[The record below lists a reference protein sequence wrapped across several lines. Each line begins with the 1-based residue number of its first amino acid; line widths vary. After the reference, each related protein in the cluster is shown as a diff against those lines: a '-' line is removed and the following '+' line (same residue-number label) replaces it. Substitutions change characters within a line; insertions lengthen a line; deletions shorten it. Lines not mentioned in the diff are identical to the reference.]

1 MRFSG
6 MQKASGLMKLF
17 TETILLVA
25 LIAPFCGFAQTNT
38 QSAESFLPKGSD
50 TEAVYVEIER
60 DPALDDYGRRIR
72 EAREKNP
79 EWFLEYSRTHPQP
92 NFAPAPYH
100 ENFGVS
106 KEEYERFSRPM
117 NHFREVTRKEIEIRR
132 SNQNGHWQVDF
143 LGNDLLLRQVVFLE
157 DGTVKTPTD
166 VLAKGEFVDVETA
179 SLPPGRHR
187 GAHFR
192 TPDAK
197 IVASKRRESLL
208 IGELK
213 DKPAGIIHY
222 SINTPGKVKMIYIQF
237 QK

>member
-1 MRFSG
+1 
-6 MQKASGLMKLF
+6 MKLF

-25 LIAPFCGFAQTNT
+25 LIAPFCGFAQTNA
-38 QSAESFLPKGSD
+38 QSAESFFPRATLTD
-50 TEAVYVEIER
+50 AVYVQIER

-79 EWFLEYSRTHPQP
+79 EWFLEYSRTHQQP

-100 ENFGVS
+100 ENFGVR
-106 KEEYERFSRPM
+106 KQEYEYFSQPM
-117 NHFREVTRKEIEIRR
+117 NHFREMTRKKIKIRQ
-132 SNQNGHWQVDF
+132 SNQNGDPQVDF
-143 LGNDLLLRQVVFLE
+143 LGGDLLLTQVVLKGS
-157 DGTVKTPTD
+157 GTVETPTD
-166 VLAKGEFVDVETA
+166 VLAKGEFVDVDTA

-213 DKPAGIIHY
+213 DKPSGIIHY
-222 SINTPGKVKMIYIQF
+222 SINTPGQVKMIYIQF